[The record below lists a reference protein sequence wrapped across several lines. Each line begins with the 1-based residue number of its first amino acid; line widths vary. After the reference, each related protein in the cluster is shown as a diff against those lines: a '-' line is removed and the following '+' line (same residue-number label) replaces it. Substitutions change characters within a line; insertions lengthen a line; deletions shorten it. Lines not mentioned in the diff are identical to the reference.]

1 MYGHFI
7 QFTIPKI
14 GQALVAVV
22 LYLNFLKLPFVACF
36 AGAHPAVYLLLPLLL
51 LAVMSWIGRDPLGP
65 GMIVNSHLTGLY
77 IAGDIVG
84 LLARAIG
91 GTVLT
96 VWQTIWMGGLLAWV
110 GTAAMMLW
118 SYFKAMRLVTT
129 TYRLQTTKPLPGGKL
144 RVLQISDLHPGK
156 GAVDRK
162 RIPELNRRIR
172 ELNPDMILF
181 TGDIFDE
188 HVERPDFDSF
198 NAFFATLDPPGG
210 KWFVLGN
217 HDLFHHWR
225 EPSYGRADLEGAFA
239 RAHIRI
245 LEDVSQLAYVGKNA
259 TPVRIVGRKDWL
271 YTQGNRFTPAQ
282 LMPNGPDNVYTILLD
297 HEPRELK
304 ADAAA
309 GANLILSGHTHGGQI
324 WPTGLVAKLFRYNEL
339 NYGMKQITPACAAI
353 VSGGTGTWG
362 YKIRTEGKTEL
373 NIGVLVWKYS
383 DTYGSSVR
391 VAMDKY
397 AKEIGAEKGLT
408 INLEMQDGNDDQAT
422 QNNQADVMFAAG
434 KDHIIINLCDTS
446 AGQYL
451 VDLAKQ
457 YNVPISFY
465 NKEPVDSAIVTGSNS
480 IFVGTKPEEAGIMQG
495 EILADL
501 YAANPEKVDK
511 NGDGK
516 VATLEFEGE
525 INNPEAIARTEY
537 SLSTAIEKGVPCEM
551 MTENQVAN
559 WDTAKA
565 QEMMTA
571 QIASL
576 GVENIEVVFCNN
588 DDMAIGVI
596 AALNEVGYNLGDG
609 GDEVIVIG
617 VDCTDT
623 AVEYINAGKLYGTVK
638 QDGDAMGKANI
649 LMAINGALGKDW
661 LDGTDYTMADDGY
674 SIRIPYAKITAE

>member
-1 MYGHFI
+1 MK
-7 QFTIPKI
+7 KI
-14 GQALVAVV
+14 IA
-22 LYLNFLKLPFVACF
+22 
-36 AGAHPAVYLLLPLLL
+36 LL
-51 LAVMSWIGRDPLGP
+51 LAVM
-65 GMIVNSHLTGLY
+65 MV
-77 IAGDIVG
+77 
-84 LLARAIG
+84 LAMA
-91 GTVLT
+91 
-96 VWQTIWMGGLLAWV
+96 
-110 GTAAMMLW
+110 
-118 SYFKAMRLVTT
+118 
-129 TYRLQTTKPLPGGKL
+129 
-144 RVLQISDLHPGK
+144 
-156 GAVDRK
+156 
-162 RIPELNRRIR
+162 
-172 ELNPDMILF
+172 
-181 TGDIFDE
+181 
-188 HVERPDFDSF
+188 
-198 NAFFATLDPPGG
+198 
-210 KWFVLGN
+210 
-217 HDLFHHWR
+217 
-225 EPSYGRADLEGAFA
+225 
-239 RAHIRI
+239 
-245 LEDVSQLAYVGKNA
+245 
-259 TPVRIVGRKDWL
+259 
-271 YTQGNRFTPAQ
+271 
-282 LMPNGPDNVYTILLD
+282 
-297 HEPRELK
+297 
-304 ADAAA
+304 
-309 GANLILSGHTHGGQI
+309 
-324 WPTGLVAKLFRYNEL
+324 
-339 NYGMKQITPACAAI
+339 ACAAKTTDTPAPAETDAKTDA
-353 VSGGTGTWG
+353 VQETA
-362 YKIRTEGKTEL
+362 TEAAADGKTEL

-465 NKEPVDSAIVTGSNS
+465 NK
-480 IFVGTKPEEAGIMQG
+480 PEEAGIMQG

-501 YAANPEKVDK
+501 YAANPERVDK

-609 GDEVIVIG
+609 GDEIIVIG

-661 LDGTDYTMADDGY
+661 LDGTDYTMADDGF

>member
-1 MYGHFI
+1 MK
-7 QFTIPKI
+7 KI
-14 GQALVAVV
+14 IAM
-22 LYLNFLKLPFVACF
+22 
-36 AGAHPAVYLLLPLLL
+36 L
-51 LAVMSWIGRDPLGP
+51 LAVM
-65 GMIVNSHLTGLY
+65 MV
-77 IAGDIVG
+77 
-84 LLARAIG
+84 LAM
-91 GTVLT
+91 V
-96 VWQTIWMGGLLAWV
+96 
-110 GTAAMMLW
+110 
-118 SYFKAMRLVTT
+118 
-129 TYRLQTTKPLPGGKL
+129 
-144 RVLQISDLHPGK
+144 
-156 GAVDRK
+156 
-162 RIPELNRRIR
+162 
-172 ELNPDMILF
+172 
-181 TGDIFDE
+181 
-188 HVERPDFDSF
+188 
-198 NAFFATLDPPGG
+198 
-210 KWFVLGN
+210 
-217 HDLFHHWR
+217 
-225 EPSYGRADLEGAFA
+225 
-239 RAHIRI
+239 
-245 LEDVSQLAYVGKNA
+245 
-259 TPVRIVGRKDWL
+259 
-271 YTQGNRFTPAQ
+271 
-282 LMPNGPDNVYTILLD
+282 
-297 HEPRELK
+297 
-304 ADAAA
+304 
-309 GANLILSGHTHGGQI
+309 
-324 WPTGLVAKLFRYNEL
+324 
-339 NYGMKQITPACAAI
+339 ACAAKQAETTTEAPAAAETTTETTETAEP
-353 VSGGTGTWG
+353 VEETATEAAS
-362 YKIRTEGKTEL
+362 EGKTEL

-649 LMAINGALGKDW
+649 LMAINGALGKLARRTTPW
-661 LDGTDYTMADDGY
+661 SISRPCTSRRRRRRRSSRTPGVKALDHGGKSAEGHIYWTRWMNGKLTQPEVLVLDEPTRGIDVG
-674 SIRIPYAKITAE
+674 AKSRSEIYELDPFLQRSLPSRARLS

>member
-1 MYGHFI
+1 MK
-7 QFTIPKI
+7 KI
-14 GQALVAVV
+14 IA
-22 LYLNFLKLPFVACF
+22 
-36 AGAHPAVYLLLPLLL
+36 LL
-51 LAVMSWIGRDPLGP
+51 LAVM
-65 GMIVNSHLTGLY
+65 MV
-77 IAGDIVG
+77 
-84 LLARAIG
+84 LAMA
-91 GTVLT
+91 
-96 VWQTIWMGGLLAWV
+96 
-110 GTAAMMLW
+110 
-118 SYFKAMRLVTT
+118 
-129 TYRLQTTKPLPGGKL
+129 
-144 RVLQISDLHPGK
+144 
-156 GAVDRK
+156 
-162 RIPELNRRIR
+162 
-172 ELNPDMILF
+172 
-181 TGDIFDE
+181 
-188 HVERPDFDSF
+188 
-198 NAFFATLDPPGG
+198 
-210 KWFVLGN
+210 
-217 HDLFHHWR
+217 
-225 EPSYGRADLEGAFA
+225 
-239 RAHIRI
+239 
-245 LEDVSQLAYVGKNA
+245 
-259 TPVRIVGRKDWL
+259 
-271 YTQGNRFTPAQ
+271 
-282 LMPNGPDNVYTILLD
+282 
-297 HEPRELK
+297 
-304 ADAAA
+304 
-309 GANLILSGHTHGGQI
+309 
-324 WPTGLVAKLFRYNEL
+324 
-339 NYGMKQITPACAAI
+339 ACAAKTTDTPAPAETDNKTDA
-353 VSGGTGTWG
+353 VQETA
-362 YKIRTEGKTEL
+362 TEAAADGKTEL

-465 NKEPVDSAIVTGSNS
+465 NKEPVDSTIVTGSNS

-501 YAANPEKVDK
+501 YAADPSRVDK

-609 GDEVIVIG
+609 GDEIIEEKDHDSPVLPGTPELPPVQDAKPDATPDAPVLPADPALPAVQDAHALPQTGVNWLAAIG
-617 VDCTDT
+617 LALSGMT
-623 AVEYINAGKLYGTVK
+623 
-638 QDGDAMGKANI
+638 
-649 LMAINGALGKDW
+649 LMITGAFASLLGKN
-661 LDGTDYTMADDGY
+661 
-674 SIRIPYAKITAE
+674 AKH

>member
-1 MYGHFI
+1 MK
-7 QFTIPKI
+7 KI
-14 GQALVAVV
+14 IA
-22 LYLNFLKLPFVACF
+22 
-36 AGAHPAVYLLLPLLL
+36 LL
-51 LAVMSWIGRDPLGP
+51 LAVM
-65 GMIVNSHLTGLY
+65 MV
-77 IAGDIVG
+77 
-84 LLARAIG
+84 LAMA
-91 GTVLT
+91 
-96 VWQTIWMGGLLAWV
+96 
-110 GTAAMMLW
+110 
-118 SYFKAMRLVTT
+118 
-129 TYRLQTTKPLPGGKL
+129 
-144 RVLQISDLHPGK
+144 
-156 GAVDRK
+156 
-162 RIPELNRRIR
+162 
-172 ELNPDMILF
+172 
-181 TGDIFDE
+181 
-188 HVERPDFDSF
+188 
-198 NAFFATLDPPGG
+198 
-210 KWFVLGN
+210 
-217 HDLFHHWR
+217 
-225 EPSYGRADLEGAFA
+225 
-239 RAHIRI
+239 
-245 LEDVSQLAYVGKNA
+245 
-259 TPVRIVGRKDWL
+259 
-271 YTQGNRFTPAQ
+271 
-282 LMPNGPDNVYTILLD
+282 
-297 HEPRELK
+297 
-304 ADAAA
+304 
-309 GANLILSGHTHGGQI
+309 
-324 WPTGLVAKLFRYNEL
+324 
-339 NYGMKQITPACAAI
+339 ACAAKTTDTPAPAETDNKTDA
-353 VSGGTGTWG
+353 VQETA
-362 YKIRTEGKTEL
+362 TEAAADGKTEL

-465 NKEPVDSAIVTGSNS
+465 NKEPVDSTIVTGSNS

-501 YAANPEKVDK
+501 YAANPERVDK

-588 DDMAIGVI
+588 DAMALG
-596 AALNEVGYNLGDG
+596 ALQSIEQAGRTVGKDIYL
-609 GDEVIVIG
+609 VG
-617 VDCTDT
+617 VDALKE
-623 AVEYINAGKLYGTVK
+623 AVQNVVDGKMTGTVLNDDVG
-638 QDGDAMGKANI
+638 QATAAAEATQ
-649 LMAINGALGKDW
+649 LFVEGKDVEEYYW
-661 LDGTDYTMADDGY
+661 VDYVKVTKDNASQY
-674 SIRIPYAKITAE
+674 IK

>member
-1 MYGHFI
+1 MK
-7 QFTIPKI
+7 KI
-14 GQALVAVV
+14 IAM
-22 LYLNFLKLPFVACF
+22 
-36 AGAHPAVYLLLPLLL
+36 L
-51 LAVMSWIGRDPLGP
+51 LAVM
-65 GMIVNSHLTGLY
+65 MV
-77 IAGDIVG
+77 
-84 LLARAIG
+84 LAM
-91 GTVLT
+91 V
-96 VWQTIWMGGLLAWV
+96 
-110 GTAAMMLW
+110 
-118 SYFKAMRLVTT
+118 
-129 TYRLQTTKPLPGGKL
+129 
-144 RVLQISDLHPGK
+144 
-156 GAVDRK
+156 
-162 RIPELNRRIR
+162 
-172 ELNPDMILF
+172 
-181 TGDIFDE
+181 
-188 HVERPDFDSF
+188 
-198 NAFFATLDPPGG
+198 
-210 KWFVLGN
+210 
-217 HDLFHHWR
+217 
-225 EPSYGRADLEGAFA
+225 
-239 RAHIRI
+239 
-245 LEDVSQLAYVGKNA
+245 
-259 TPVRIVGRKDWL
+259 
-271 YTQGNRFTPAQ
+271 
-282 LMPNGPDNVYTILLD
+282 
-297 HEPRELK
+297 
-304 ADAAA
+304 
-309 GANLILSGHTHGGQI
+309 
-324 WPTGLVAKLFRYNEL
+324 
-339 NYGMKQITPACAAI
+339 ACAAKQAETTTEAPAAAETTTETTETAEP
-353 VSGGTGTWG
+353 VEETATEAAS
-362 YKIRTEGKTEL
+362 EGKTEL

-551 MTENQVAN
+551 MT
-559 WDTAKA
+559 
-565 QEMMTA
+565 A

-649 LMAINGALGKDW
+649 LLAINGALGKDW

>member
-1 MYGHFI
+1 MK
-7 QFTIPKI
+7 KI
-14 GQALVAVV
+14 IAM
-22 LYLNFLKLPFVACF
+22 
-36 AGAHPAVYLLLPLLL
+36 L
-51 LAVMSWIGRDPLGP
+51 LAVM
-65 GMIVNSHLTGLY
+65 MV
-77 IAGDIVG
+77 
-84 LLARAIG
+84 LAM
-91 GTVLT
+91 V
-96 VWQTIWMGGLLAWV
+96 
-110 GTAAMMLW
+110 
-118 SYFKAMRLVTT
+118 
-129 TYRLQTTKPLPGGKL
+129 
-144 RVLQISDLHPGK
+144 
-156 GAVDRK
+156 
-162 RIPELNRRIR
+162 
-172 ELNPDMILF
+172 
-181 TGDIFDE
+181 
-188 HVERPDFDSF
+188 
-198 NAFFATLDPPGG
+198 
-210 KWFVLGN
+210 
-217 HDLFHHWR
+217 
-225 EPSYGRADLEGAFA
+225 
-239 RAHIRI
+239 
-245 LEDVSQLAYVGKNA
+245 
-259 TPVRIVGRKDWL
+259 
-271 YTQGNRFTPAQ
+271 
-282 LMPNGPDNVYTILLD
+282 
-297 HEPRELK
+297 
-304 ADAAA
+304 
-309 GANLILSGHTHGGQI
+309 
-324 WPTGLVAKLFRYNEL
+324 
-339 NYGMKQITPACAAI
+339 ACAAKQAETTTEAPAAAETTTETTETAEP
-353 VSGGTGTWG
+353 VEETATEAAS
-362 YKIRTEGKTEL
+362 EGKTEL

-465 NKEPVDSAIVTGSNS
+465 NKEPVDSSIVTGSNS

-501 YAANPEKVDK
+501 YAANPERVDK

-516 VATLEFEGE
+516 VMTLEFEGE

-649 LMAINGALGKDW
+649 LMAMCASRQTEQCKVV
-661 LDGTDYTMADDGY
+661 
-674 SIRIPYAKITAE
+674 AKINRRSLTELVSSEGMIDSVVSVRDVTTELIVQYVRAMESAAGSQIKTRHRLVGGAVEALEFHVD

>member
-1 MYGHFI
+1 MNNLCAEIGYKSINHEGEQLCGDHVDVVEQGEDSTVI
-7 QFTIPKI
+7 VLADGLGSGVKASILSTLTSKIISTMMAAGLSLEECVSTIAATLPICSVRGVAYSTFTII
-14 GQALVAVV
+14 HLLHNTQA
-22 LYLNFLKLPFVACF
+22 
-36 AGAHPAVYLLLPLLL
+36 
-51 LAVMSWIGRDPLGP
+51 
-65 GMIVNSHLTGLY
+65 
-77 IAGDIVG
+77 
-84 LLARAIG
+84 
-91 GTVLT
+91 
-96 VWQTIWMGGLLAWV
+96 
-110 GTAAMMLW
+110 
-118 SYFKAMRLVTT
+118 
-129 TYRLQTTKPLPGGKL
+129 
-144 RVLQISDLHPGK
+144 
-156 GAVDRK
+156 
-162 RIPELNRRIR
+162 ELIQYD
-172 ELNPDMILF
+172 NP
-181 TGDIFDE
+181 
-188 HVERPDFDSF
+188 HV
-198 NAFFATLDPPGG
+198 
-210 KWFVLGN
+210 
-217 HDLFHHWR
+217 
-225 EPSYGRADLEGAFA
+225 
-239 RAHIRI
+239 
-245 LEDVSQLAYVGKNA
+245 
-259 TPVRIVGRKDWL
+259 
-271 YTQGNRFTPAQ
+271 
-282 LMPNGPDNVYTILLD
+282 ILLRD
-297 HEPRELK
+297 NQNFDYP
-304 ADAAA
+304 
-309 GANLILSGHTHGGQI
+309 
-324 WPTGLVAKLFRYNEL
+324 
-339 NYGMKQITPACAAI
+339 
-353 VSGGTGTWG
+353 
-362 YKIRTEGKTEL
+362 KTEL

-465 NKEPVDSAIVTGSNS
+465 NKEPVDSTIVTGSNS

-501 YAANPEKVDK
+501 YAANPERVDK

-596 AALNEVGYNLGDG
+596 AALNEVGYTLGDG
-609 GDEVIVIG
+609 GDEGIVIG

-674 SIRIPYAKITAE
+674 SIRIPYAKVTAE

>member
-1 MYGHFI
+1 MKKGMIYGNMHKFRPSFFMLLKMFFSTLETFFTSPFI
-7 QFTIPKI
+7 SHMVKYNHERDFPFRHYFRRNFTMKKI
-14 GQALVAVV
+14 IA
-22 LYLNFLKLPFVACF
+22 
-36 AGAHPAVYLLLPLLL
+36 LL
-51 LAVMSWIGRDPLGP
+51 LAVM
-65 GMIVNSHLTGLY
+65 MV
-77 IAGDIVG
+77 
-84 LLARAIG
+84 LAMA
-91 GTVLT
+91 
-96 VWQTIWMGGLLAWV
+96 
-110 GTAAMMLW
+110 
-118 SYFKAMRLVTT
+118 
-129 TYRLQTTKPLPGGKL
+129 
-144 RVLQISDLHPGK
+144 
-156 GAVDRK
+156 
-162 RIPELNRRIR
+162 
-172 ELNPDMILF
+172 
-181 TGDIFDE
+181 
-188 HVERPDFDSF
+188 
-198 NAFFATLDPPGG
+198 
-210 KWFVLGN
+210 
-217 HDLFHHWR
+217 
-225 EPSYGRADLEGAFA
+225 
-239 RAHIRI
+239 
-245 LEDVSQLAYVGKNA
+245 
-259 TPVRIVGRKDWL
+259 
-271 YTQGNRFTPAQ
+271 
-282 LMPNGPDNVYTILLD
+282 
-297 HEPRELK
+297 
-304 ADAAA
+304 
-309 GANLILSGHTHGGQI
+309 
-324 WPTGLVAKLFRYNEL
+324 
-339 NYGMKQITPACAAI
+339 ACAAKTTDTPAPAETDNKTDA
-353 VSGGTGTWG
+353 VQETA
-362 YKIRTEGKTEL
+362 TEAAADGKTEL

-465 NKEPVDSAIVTGSNS
+465 NKEPVDSTIVTGSNS

-501 YAANPEKVDK
+501 YAANPERVDK

-609 GDEVIVIG
+609 GDEIIVIG

-661 LDGTDYTMADDGY
+661 LDGTDYTMADDGF

>member
-1 MYGHFI
+1 MK
-7 QFTIPKI
+7 KI
-14 GQALVAVV
+14 IAM
-22 LYLNFLKLPFVACF
+22 
-36 AGAHPAVYLLLPLLL
+36 L
-51 LAVMSWIGRDPLGP
+51 LAVM
-65 GMIVNSHLTGLY
+65 MV
-77 IAGDIVG
+77 
-84 LLARAIG
+84 LAM
-91 GTVLT
+91 V
-96 VWQTIWMGGLLAWV
+96 
-110 GTAAMMLW
+110 
-118 SYFKAMRLVTT
+118 
-129 TYRLQTTKPLPGGKL
+129 
-144 RVLQISDLHPGK
+144 
-156 GAVDRK
+156 
-162 RIPELNRRIR
+162 
-172 ELNPDMILF
+172 
-181 TGDIFDE
+181 
-188 HVERPDFDSF
+188 
-198 NAFFATLDPPGG
+198 
-210 KWFVLGN
+210 
-217 HDLFHHWR
+217 
-225 EPSYGRADLEGAFA
+225 
-239 RAHIRI
+239 
-245 LEDVSQLAYVGKNA
+245 
-259 TPVRIVGRKDWL
+259 
-271 YTQGNRFTPAQ
+271 
-282 LMPNGPDNVYTILLD
+282 
-297 HEPRELK
+297 
-304 ADAAA
+304 
-309 GANLILSGHTHGGQI
+309 
-324 WPTGLVAKLFRYNEL
+324 
-339 NYGMKQITPACAAI
+339 ACAAKQAETTTEAPAAAETTTETTETAEP
-353 VSGGTGTWG
+353 VEETATEAAS
-362 YKIRTEGKTEL
+362 EGKTEL

-501 YAANPEKVDK
+501 YAVNPEKVDK
-511 NGDGK
+511 TGAGK

-588 DDMAIGVI
+588 DDMALSLIHI
-596 AALNEVGYNLGDG
+596 
-609 GDEVIVIG
+609 
-617 VDCTDT
+617 
-623 AVEYINAGKLYGTVK
+623 
-638 QDGDAMGKANI
+638 
-649 LMAINGALGKDW
+649 
-661 LDGTDYTMADDGY
+661 
-674 SIRIPYAKITAE
+674 

>member
-1 MYGHFI
+1 MK
-7 QFTIPKI
+7 KI
-14 GQALVAVV
+14 IAM
-22 LYLNFLKLPFVACF
+22 
-36 AGAHPAVYLLLPLLL
+36 L
-51 LAVMSWIGRDPLGP
+51 LAVM
-65 GMIVNSHLTGLY
+65 MV
-77 IAGDIVG
+77 
-84 LLARAIG
+84 LAM
-91 GTVLT
+91 V
-96 VWQTIWMGGLLAWV
+96 
-110 GTAAMMLW
+110 
-118 SYFKAMRLVTT
+118 
-129 TYRLQTTKPLPGGKL
+129 
-144 RVLQISDLHPGK
+144 
-156 GAVDRK
+156 
-162 RIPELNRRIR
+162 
-172 ELNPDMILF
+172 
-181 TGDIFDE
+181 
-188 HVERPDFDSF
+188 
-198 NAFFATLDPPGG
+198 
-210 KWFVLGN
+210 
-217 HDLFHHWR
+217 
-225 EPSYGRADLEGAFA
+225 
-239 RAHIRI
+239 
-245 LEDVSQLAYVGKNA
+245 
-259 TPVRIVGRKDWL
+259 
-271 YTQGNRFTPAQ
+271 
-282 LMPNGPDNVYTILLD
+282 
-297 HEPRELK
+297 
-304 ADAAA
+304 
-309 GANLILSGHTHGGQI
+309 
-324 WPTGLVAKLFRYNEL
+324 
-339 NYGMKQITPACAAI
+339 ACAAKQAETTTEAPAAAETTTETTETAEP
-353 VSGGTGTWG
+353 VEETATEAAS
-362 YKIRTEGKTEL
+362 EGKTEL

-408 INLEMQDGNDDQAT
+408 INLEMQDDNDHQAT

-434 KDHIIINLCDTS
+434 KEHIIINLCDTS

-623 AVEYINAGKLYGTVK
+623 AVAVIDAGTLNGTGK